1 MSAHKR
7 PTFSCIRCA
16 ERKVK
21 CDRQRPCAGCVK
33 GNVEC
38 IFNPVQPPKQR
49 NKRVKVKVLTDRLK
63 QYEALLQEKGIDPG
77 NLPNQTDSRPKSQP
91 LMHGV
96 PDQQEQHVIQLQTPS
111 SLESGSS
118 PYGLQTS
125 TVRGQA
131 PFRFVENSLWN
142 RVVEEVSGGPMPW
155 LLRESYHRA
164 DANQCLVSRP

>member
-1 MSAHKR
+1 MATTSLSTSAHKR

-33 GNVEC
+33 SNVEC

-77 NLPNQTDSRPKSQP
+77 NLSNQMDSMPHSQP
-91 LMHGV
+91 LMHGLT
-96 PDQQEQHVIQLQTPS
+96 DQQEQHVVQLQTPS

-142 RVVEEVSGGPMPW
+142 RVVEEVSGRPMPCAVTAIS
-155 LLRESYHRA
+155 L
-164 DANQCLVSRP
+164 SRRC

>member
-1 MSAHKR
+1 MATTSLPTSGHKR

-33 GNVEC
+33 SNVEC

-77 NLPNQTDSRPKSQP
+77 NLPNQTDSRPQSQL
-91 LMHGV
+91 LMHGA
-96 PDQQEQHVIQLQTPS
+96 PDQQEQHVDQLQTPS
-111 SLESGSS
+111 SLASDSS

-142 RVVEEVSGGPMPW
+142 RVVEEVSGRLMPCVF
-155 LLRESYHRA
+155 RA
-164 DANQCLVSRP
+164 ASSSR

>member
-1 MSAHKR
+1 MATTTPSTSTHKR

-33 GNVEC
+33 SNVEC
-38 IFNPVQPPKQR
+38 IFKPVQPPKQR

-77 NLPNQTDSRPKSQP
+77 NLLNHTDSRPQSQP
-91 LMHGV
+91 LMHGA
-96 PDQQEQHVIQLQTPS
+96 PDQQEQLVVQLQTPS
-111 SLESGSS
+111 SLESDSS
-118 PYGLQTS
+118 PYGLQNS

-142 RVVEEVSGGPMPW
+142 RVVEEVSGRPMPCAVTAI
-155 LLRESYHRA
+155 SS
-164 DANQCLVSRP
+164 SRRC